1 VCLRDLLIGQ
11 KDRLGRMKGEAPT
24 MMPVTVQDPLTPCA
38 IVGAVTHEW
47 FTAWGEKSD
56 WKNEVTVRS

>member
-1 VCLRDLLIGQ
+1 MCYRIVLIGQ
-11 KDRLGRMKGEAPT
+11 DRLGRMKGQAPT
-24 MMPVTVQDPLTPCA
+24 MMPITVQDPFTPCA
-38 IVGAVTHEW
+38 IAGVVTHEW